1 MRMGNLVRTE
11 RRGAVSWIII
21 DREERKNALNEEVV
35 RGITDGIRTA
45 EAAGDIRAIVLTG
58 AGDKVFCAGGD
69 LKPSAEG
76 NPFEAD
82 PAQPRNAVIDLF
94 KCMEQAT
101 LPIVAR
107 VNGHALGGGF
117 GLVCACDMAVASE
130 TARLGT
136 PEARV
141 GLFPMMILPYMLRV
155 VPRRRLLEMCMT
167 AEPWTAREAFEIG
180 IVNYIAPPTELDSK
194 LDWLLQRVIAS
205 SPTAIRLGK
214 TAFHA
219 IQDLPVGPA
228 FEYTQA
234 ILPQMARTEDA
245 REGFRAFNERRKPN
259 WTGR

>member
-1 MRMGNLVRTE
+1 MGNLVRTE
-11 RRGAVSWIII
+11 RRGAVSWLII
-21 DREERKNALNEEVV
+21 DREERRNALNEEVV
-35 RGITDGIRTA
+35 HGITEGIRAA
-45 EAAGDIRAIVLTG
+45 EAAGDVRVIVLTG

-76 NPFEAD
+76 NPFEVD
-82 PAQPRNAVIDLF
+82 PAQPRNPVIDLF

-136 PEARV
+136 PEARL

-167 AEPWTAREAFEIG
+167 AEPWTAQEAFELG
-180 IVNYIAPPTELDSK
+180 IVNYIAPPAE
-194 LDWLLQRVIAS
+194 QI
-205 SPTAIRLGK
+205 G
-214 TAFHA
+214 
-219 IQDLPVGPA
+219 
-228 FEYTQA
+228 
-234 ILPQMARTEDA
+234 
-245 REGFRAFNERRKPN
+245 RAHV
-259 WTGR
+259 

>member
-1 MRMGNLVRTE
+1 MSELVRVE
-11 RRGAVSWIII
+11 RRGAASWIII
-21 DREERKNALNEEVV
+21 DRETRKNALNEIVV
-35 RGITDGIRTA
+35 RGIADGIRQA
-45 EAAGDIRAIVLTG
+45 EAAGDVRAIVLTG

-82 PAQPRNAVIDLF
+82 PSEPRNPVIDLF
-94 KCMEQAT
+94 KCMEQST
-101 LPIVAR
+101 LPIIAR

-141 GLFPMMILPYMLRV
+141 GLFPMMILPYMQRV

-167 AEPWTAREAFEIG
+167 AEPWTAREACELG
-180 IVNYIAPPTELDSK
+180 IVNYVAPPAELDGK
-194 LDWLLQRVIAS
+194 LDWLLARVIAS

-219 IQDLPVGPA
+219 IQDMALPQA

-234 ILPQMARTEDA
+234 VLPHMARTEDA
-245 REGFRAFNERRKPN
+245 REGFRAFNERRAPK